1 MDRKEAEKITKGFEE
16 AYVRAHTSQNIEV
29 LREGFHPDVEIFLN
43 GRMQAQGLDAYLALY
58 EPMLSSMR
66 DFVLTKTC
74 RGVDGD
80 RITVTYEC
88 SFTTPEG
95 DSKVGYGI
103 EVWDMENGQLRRW
116 KHLAAEVYEE
126 NALT

>member
-16 AYVRAHTSQNIEV
+16 AYVSAHANQNIEV

-43 GRMQAQGLDAYLALY
+43 GRLQAQGLDAYLALY
-58 EPMLSSMR
+58 EPMLPSMQ
-66 DFVLTKTC
+66 DFALTKTC

-88 SFTTPEG
+88 SFTTPDGE
-95 DSKVGYGI
+95 SKLGYGI

>member
-1 MDRKEAEKITKGFEE
+1 MDRKEAEKITKAFEE
-16 AYVRAHTSQNIEV
+16 AYVTAHANQDIEV

-43 GRMQAQGLDAYLALY
+43 GRLQAQGLDAYLALY
-58 EPMLSSMR
+58 EPMLSSMQ
-66 DFVLTKTC
+66 DFTLTKTC

-88 SFTTPEG
+88 SFTTPDD
-95 DSKVGYGI
+95 DSKLGYGI
-103 EVWDMENGQLRRW
+103 EVWDMENSQLRRW

>member
-16 AYVRAHTSQNIEV
+16 AYVTAHANQNIEV

-43 GRMQAQGLDAYLALY
+43 GRLQAQGLDAYLALY
-58 EPMLSSMR
+58 EPMLPSMQ
-66 DFVLTKTC
+66 DFALTKTC

-88 SFTTPEG
+88 SFTTPDGE
-95 DSKVGYGI
+95 SKLGYGI

>member
-1 MDRKEAEKITKGFEE
+1 MDFEEAQKIAKGFEE
-16 AYVRAHTSQNIEV
+16 AYVTAHANQDVEV

-43 GRMQAQGLDAYLALY
+43 GHLQAQGLDAYLALY

-66 DFVLTKTC
+66 DFALTKTC

-88 SFTTPEG
+88 SFTTPDG
-95 DSKVGYGI
+95 DSKLGYGI
-103 EVWDMENGQLRRW
+103 EVWDMEDGQLRRW
-116 KHLAAEVYEE
+116 KHLSAEIYE
-126 NALT
+126 

>member
-1 MDRKEAEKITKGFEE
+1 MDRKEAEKITKAFEE
-16 AYVRAHTSQNIEV
+16 AYVTAHANQDIEA

-43 GRMQAQGLDAYLALY
+43 GRLQAQGLDAYLALY
-58 EPMLSSMR
+58 EPMLSSMQ
-66 DFVLTKTC
+66 DFALTKTC

-88 SFTTPEG
+88 SFTTPQG
-95 DSKVGYGI
+95 DSKLGYGI
-103 EVWDMENGQLRRW
+103 EVWDMENSQLRRW

>member
-16 AYVRAHTSQNIEV
+16 AYVTAHANQDIEA

-43 GRMQAQGLDAYLALY
+43 GRLQAQGLNAYLALY

-88 SFTTPEG
+88 SFTTPQG
-95 DSKVGYGI
+95 DSKLGYGI
-103 EVWDMENGQLRRW
+103 EVWDMENSQLRRW

>member
-43 GRMQAQGLDAYLALY
+43 GRLQAQGLDAYLALY

-88 SFTTPEG
+88 SFTTPDG
-95 DSKVGYGI
+95 DSKLGYGI

>member
-1 MDRKEAEKITKGFEE
+1 MDRKEAEKITNGFEE
-16 AYVRAHTSQNIEV
+16 AYVRPHANQNIEV

-43 GRMQAQGLDAYLALY
+43 GRLQAQGLDAYLALY
-58 EPMLSSMR
+58 EPILPSMQ
-66 DFVLTKTC
+66 DFALTKTC

-88 SFTTPEG
+88 SFTTPDGE
-95 DSKVGYGI
+95 SKLGYGI

>member
-16 AYVRAHTSQNIEV
+16 AYVTAHANQDIEV

-43 GRMQAQGLDAYLALY
+43 GRLQAQGLDAYLALY
-58 EPMLSSMR
+58 EPMLSSMQ
-66 DFVLTKTC
+66 DFALTKTC

-88 SFTTPEG
+88 SFTTPQG
-95 DSKVGYGI
+95 DSKLGYGI
-103 EVWDMENGQLRRW
+103 EVWDMENSQLRRW
-116 KHLAAEVYEE
+116 KHLAAEVDDE
-126 NALT
+126 AVA

>member
-1 MDRKEAEKITKGFEE
+1 M
-16 AYVRAHTSQNIEV
+16 
-29 LREGFHPDVEIFLN
+29 N
-43 GRMQAQGLDAYLALY
+43 GRLQAQGLDSYLALY
-58 EPMLSSMR
+58 EPMLPSMQ
-66 DFVLTKTC
+66 DFALTKTC

-80 RITVTYEC
+80 RITVPYEC

-116 KHLAAEVYEE
+116 KHLAAELYEE

>member
-1 MDRKEAEKITKGFEE
+1 MDRKEADKITKGFEE
-16 AYVRAHTSQNIEV
+16 AYVTAHANQDIEV

-43 GRMQAQGLDAYLALY
+43 GRLQAQGLDAYLALY
-58 EPMLSSMR
+58 EPMLSSMQ
-66 DFVLTKTC
+66 DFTLTKTC

-88 SFTTPEG
+88 SFTTPDD
-95 DSKVGYGI
+95 DSKLGYGI
-103 EVWDMENGQLRRW
+103 EVWDMENSQLRRW

>member
-1 MDRKEAEKITKGFEE
+1 MDRKGAEKITKGFEE
-16 AYVRAHTSQNIEV
+16 AYVSAHANQNIEV

-43 GRMQAQGLDAYLALY
+43 GRLQAQGLDAYLALY
-58 EPMLSSMR
+58 EPMLPSMQ
-66 DFVLTKTC
+66 DFALTKTC

-88 SFTTPEG
+88 SFTTPDG
-95 DSKVGYGI
+95 DSKLGYGI

>member
-16 AYVRAHTSQNIEV
+16 AYVTAHANQDIEV

-43 GRMQAQGLDAYLALY
+43 GRLQAQGLDAYLALY
-58 EPMLSSMR
+58 EPMLSSMQ
-66 DFVLTKTC
+66 DFALTKTC

-88 SFTTPEG
+88 SFTTPQG
-95 DSKVGYGI
+95 DSKLGYGI
-103 EVWDMENGQLRRW
+103 EVWDMENSQLRRW

>member
-16 AYVRAHTSQNIEV
+16 AYVTAHANQDIEA

-43 GRMQAQGLDAYLALY
+43 GRLQAQGLDAYLALY
-58 EPMLSSMR
+58 EPMLSSMQ
-66 DFVLTKTC
+66 DFALTKTC

-88 SFTTPEG
+88 SFTTPQG
-95 DSKVGYGI
+95 DSKLGYGI
-103 EVWDMENGQLRRW
+103 EVWDMENSQLRRW

>member
-16 AYVRAHTSQNIEV
+16 ASVTAHATQDIEV

-43 GRMQAQGLDAYLALY
+43 GRLQAQGLDAYLALY
-58 EPMLSSMR
+58 EPMLPTMR
-66 DFVLTKTC
+66 DFALTKTC

-88 SFTTPEG
+88 SFTTHRG
-95 DSKVGYGI
+95 AQKSGYGI
-103 EVWDMENGQLRRW
+103 ELWDMENGQLRRW
-116 KHLAAEVYEE
+116 KHFAAEVYQ
-126 NALT
+126 

>member
-1 MDRKEAEKITKGFEE
+1 MDRKEAEKITKAFEE
-16 AYVRAHTSQNIEV
+16 AYVTAHANQNIEV

-43 GRMQAQGLDAYLALY
+43 GRLQAQGLDAYLALY
-58 EPMLSSMR
+58 EPMLSSMQ
-66 DFVLTKTC
+66 DFTLTKTC

-88 SFTTPEG
+88 SFTTPDD
-95 DSKVGYGI
+95 DSKLGYGI
-103 EVWDMENGQLRRW
+103 EVWDMENSQLRRW

>member
-88 SFTTPEG
+88 SFTTPDG
-95 DSKVGYGI
+95 DSKLGYGI

>member
-16 AYVRAHTSQNIEV
+16 AYVSAHANQNIEV
-29 LREGFHPDVEIFLN
+29 LRGGFHPDVEIFLN
-43 GRMQAQGLDAYLALY
+43 GRLQAQGLDAYLALY
-58 EPMLSSMR
+58 EPILPSMQ
-66 DFVLTKTC
+66 DFALTKTC

-88 SFTTPEG
+88 SFTTPDGE
-95 DSKVGYGI
+95 SKLGYGI

>member
-16 AYVRAHTSQNIEV
+16 AYVTAHANQNIEA

-43 GRMQAQGLDAYLALY
+43 GRLQAQGLDAYLALY
-58 EPMLSSMR
+58 EPMLSSMQ
-66 DFVLTKTC
+66 DFALTKTC

-88 SFTTPEG
+88 SFTTPQG
-95 DSKVGYGI
+95 DSKLGYGI
-103 EVWDMENGQLRRW
+103 EVWDMENSQLRRW

>member
-43 GRMQAQGLDAYLALY
+43 GRLQAQGLDAYLTLY

-74 RGVDGD
+74 RGVNGD

-95 DSKVGYGI
+95 DSKLGYGI
-103 EVWDMENGQLRRW
+103 EVWDMENGQ
-116 KHLAAEVYEE
+116 
-126 NALT
+126 

>member
-1 MDRKEAEKITKGFEE
+1 MDRKEAEKITKAFEE
-16 AYVRAHTSQNIEV
+16 AYVTAHANQDIEA

-43 GRMQAQGLDAYLALY
+43 GRLQAQGLDAYLALY
-58 EPMLSSMR
+58 EPMLPSMQ
-66 DFVLTKTC
+66 DFALTKTC

-88 SFTTPEG
+88 SFTTPDG
-95 DSKVGYGI
+95 DSKLGYGI

>member
-1 MDRKEAEKITKGFEE
+1 MDRKEAEKITKAFEE
-16 AYVRAHTSQNIEV
+16 AYVTAHANQDIEA

-43 GRMQAQGLDAYLALY
+43 GRLQAQGLDAYLALY

-88 SFTTPEG
+88 SFTTPQG
-95 DSKVGYGI
+95 DSKLGYGI

>member
-43 GRMQAQGLDAYLALY
+43 GRMQAQGLDAYLTLY

-66 DFVLTKTC
+66 DFALTKTC

-88 SFTTPEG
+88 SFTTPDG
-95 DSKVGYGI
+95 DSKLGYGI

>member
-1 MDRKEAEKITKGFEE
+1 MDRKEAEKITKAFEE
-16 AYVRAHTSQNIEV
+16 AYVTAHANQDIEV

-43 GRMQAQGLDAYLALY
+43 GRLQAQGLNAYLALY

-88 SFTTPEG
+88 SFTTPQG
-95 DSKVGYGI
+95 DSKLGYGI

-126 NALT
+126 NAMT

>member
-1 MDRKEAEKITKGFEE
+1 MDRKEAEKITKAFEE
-16 AYVRAHTSQNIEV
+16 AYVTAHANQDIEV

-43 GRMQAQGLDAYLALY
+43 GRLQAQGLDAYLALY
-58 EPMLSSMR
+58 EPMLSSMQ
-66 DFVLTKTC
+66 DFALTKTC
-74 RGVDGD
+74 RGIDGD

-88 SFTTPEG
+88 SFTTPHG
-95 DSKVGYGI
+95 DSKLGYGI

-126 NALT
+126 NAMT

>member
-16 AYVRAHTSQNIEV
+16 AYVTAHANQNIKV

-43 GRMQAQGLDAYLALY
+43 GRLQAQGLDAYLALY
-58 EPMLSSMR
+58 EPMLSSMQ
-66 DFVLTKTC
+66 DFALTKTC

-88 SFTTPEG
+88 SFTTPQG
-95 DSKVGYGI
+95 DSKLGYGI

>member
-16 AYVRAHTSQNIEV
+16 AYVTAHANQNIEV

-43 GRMQAQGLDAYLALY
+43 GRLQAQGLNAYLALY
-58 EPMLSSMR
+58 EPMLLSMR
-66 DFVLTKTC
+66 DFVLTKRC

-88 SFTTPEG
+88 SFTTPDGE
-95 DSKVGYGI
+95 SKLGYGI